1 MKFFLWFRIV
11 LCAGCILVVSG
22 CSTTELNTGYVPSS
36 GLKDGVYEGSA
47 VNGPVKVV
55 VSVMIED
62 QMIRNITLAQH
73 RTWRGGEAGEIIPIR
88 ILKKQSTD
96 VDVVSGA
103 TMSSVAI
110 MNAVQDAV
118 NKSRGMETPDNEQ

>member
-1 MKFFLWFRIV
+1 MKRFLLFGLALCIV
-11 LCAGCILVVSG
+11 GMSG
-22 CSTTELNTGYVPSS
+22 CTTTELNKGEFPSS
-36 GLKDGVYEGSA
+36 GLKDGVYEGVA

-62 QMIRNITLAQH
+62 QMIRNITLVQH

-88 ILKKQSTD
+88 ILKKQSTS
-96 VDVVSGA
+96 VDAVAGA
-103 TMSSVAI
+103 TMSSEAI

-118 NKSRGMETPDNEQ
+118 NKARSAGIPDNGQ